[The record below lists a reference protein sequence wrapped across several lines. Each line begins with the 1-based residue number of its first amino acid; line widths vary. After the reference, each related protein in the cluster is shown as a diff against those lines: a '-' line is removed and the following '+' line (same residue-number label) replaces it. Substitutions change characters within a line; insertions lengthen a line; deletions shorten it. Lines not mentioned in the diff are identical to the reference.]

1 MKKDWTEVLKQKV
14 DAYVPDDMQLPGF
27 EDLKKKMLAAGAGAS
42 ASAGAGAGAGAPKG
56 ASVSMRRGLKW
67 VAAAASLAAVV
78 AGGALLLRDRGGEQ
92 PSGLADAGVQEVVS
106 AENAAEETAP
116 VLEETIPAQDVI
128 EEVSTPSNN
137 TVKPTVVK
145 PVSII
150 KKGVQPLLADAGNEA
165 EAPKE
170 VAASEE
176 VKNAVPAED
185 VTAVPDAEKSEA
197 KRDEASQSE
206 PSAQESK
213 IASQESQTSSQDSKS
228 ATEPT
233 QNIGLANLGS
243 DPFAEPVEPVR
254 KQLKRFSLGA
264 SGILAA
270 NASARGDK
278 ANPNDLRITTDRE
291 GNKYFDFG
299 APEIQYHY
307 TAPVSGGISLRYHF
321 TNQFYAETG
330 MRFTYLRT
338 WVTPSGAQQNLLFAG
353 IPVGLGAK
361 FLSLGNFDL
370 YGSAYGMGSKC
381 IYGSETPKYPS
392 NYNTLDEIP
401 LMWSVGISPGAE
413 YHITPLVSLYAEP
426 TLSYYFKNEKAPNT
440 LYKDNPLYFTVNVG
454 VRFNM

>member
-1 MKKDWTEVLKQKV
+1 MKKDWTDLLREKLENYAP
-14 DAYVPDDMQLPGF
+14 DVPEASF
-27 EDLKKKMLAAGAGAS
+27 EEIRKKMLAAGAGAGV
-42 ASAGAGAGAGAPKG
+42 GADAPKR
-56 ASVSMRRGLKW
+56 ASVPMRRGLKW

-78 AGGALLLRDRGGEQ
+78 AGGALLLRDRSAQ
-92 PSGLADAGVQEVVS
+92 QSSGLADAGVQEVVS
-106 AENAAEETAP
+106 AENTADETAP
-116 VLEETIPAQDVI
+116 VSEETIPAQDVI
-128 EEVSTPSNN
+128 QEVSAPSNN
-137 TVKPTVVK
+137 AVKPTVVK
-145 PVSII
+145 PISIV
-150 KKGVQPLLADAGNEA
+150 KKDVQPLLADAGNAA
-165 EAPKE
+165 EDSA
-170 VAASEE
+170 
-176 VKNAVPAED
+176 PAED
-185 VTAVPDAEKSEA
+185 VTSVPDTEKSESKSA
-197 KRDEASQSE
+197 EAGQSE
-206 PSAQESK
+206 TSVQESK
-213 IASQESQTSSQDSKS
+213 TAAESIR
-228 ATEPT
+228 
-233 QNIGLANLGS
+233 NIGLADLDG

-278 ANPNDLRITTDRE
+278 ANPNDLSVTTDRL

-330 MRFTYLRT
+330 LRFTYLRT

-361 FLSLGNFDL
+361 FASLGNFDL

-381 IYGSETPKYPS
+381 IYGSETS
-392 NYNTLDEIP
+392 NYPTNYTSLDEIP

-413 YHITPLVSLYAEP
+413 YHITPLVGLYAEP

-440 LYKDNPLYFTVNVG
+440 LYKDNPLYFTVNIG

>member
-27 EDLKKKMLAAGAGAS
+27 EDLKKKMLAARAA
-42 ASAGAGAGAGAPKG
+42 AGAGAPKG
-56 ASVSMRRGLKW
+56 ASAAMRRGLKW

-116 VLEETIPAQDVI
+116 VLEETLPAQDVL
-128 EEVSTPSNN
+128 EEVSAPSNN
-137 TVKPTVVK
+137 TVKSTVVG

-150 KKGVQPLLADAGNEA
+150 KKDVQPLMADAGNAA

-176 VKNAVPAED
+176 VKSAVPAED
-185 VTAVPDAEKSEA
+185 VTPVSDAEKSEV
-197 KRDEASQSE
+197 KSNEAGQSE
-206 PSAQESK
+206 SSAQESK
-213 IASQESQTSSQDSKS
+213 P
-228 ATEPT
+228 ATEST
-233 QNIGLANLGS
+233 QNIGLADLGS

-264 SGILAA
+264 SGILAS